1 MDSRTLFTVSETDRC
16 VKVSGEVDSLTAP
29 ELLDAVLTSA
39 LCELDLSEVSFMDFQ
54 RPSRTHTTTCR
65 ARRISNRGISRAVQ
79 RLLDMTAM
87 SEYLLGKHGNSAA

>member
-39 LCELDLSEVSFMDFQ
+39 LCELDLSEVSFMDSSGLHVLIQ
-54 RPSRTHTTTCR
+54 LR
-65 ARRISNRGISRAVQ
+65 AERDGFRIGGISRVVQ